1 VILLFQHESIQ
12 YQLVVTSNEVAT
24 RINSSIID
32 IGSSI
37 SRKRRKRKR
46 KRDSGPRSNTRSNI
60 KVAKPQIFNRKARK
74 ISGFLIAYKLYI
86 RIRMRNLIV
95 EKQIQWILSYI

>member
-1 VILLFQHESIQ
+1 MILLFQHESIQ

-37 SRKRRKRKR
+37 SRKRRKR